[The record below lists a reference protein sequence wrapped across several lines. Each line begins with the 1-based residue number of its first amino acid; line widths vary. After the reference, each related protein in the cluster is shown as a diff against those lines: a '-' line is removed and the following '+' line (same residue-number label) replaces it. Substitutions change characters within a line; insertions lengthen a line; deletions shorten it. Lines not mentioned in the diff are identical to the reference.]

1 VPLAFAL
8 PLLVLAIAPTVGAE
22 SARPLECARAQRV
35 ELGGEPTRRPPE
47 VCVSPGEPTHFLFD
61 APLREGGV
69 QLEERERFVDMA
81 EGERSVTVYPS
92 ERVVA
97 GKPLTLTACFADGA
111 APACASFLLVP
122 GVGQAT
128 GKVTV
133 VRPPPPEVDLQRELT
148 RQRALVGQLQSQ
160 LARTRAECRGP
171 GGITGLLA
179 PGLLLDGESLQGADI
194 SKRVTDTRTR
204 DLRLY
209 KVATWRARGR
219 VAVAVSLRNRG
230 TQPWEPQEV
239 TLRAS
244 TGAPLQV
251 LSVWPQQPLP
261 PGASALVV
269 VEAAIPDEAPPP
281 GPYTLTFGS
290 EIVPSL
296 VLTGVT
302 FP

>member
-1 VPLAFAL
+1 MPLAFAL

-122 GVGQAT
+122 RVGQAT

-160 LARTRAECRGP
+160 LARTRAECRGLAESRACWPRGSSATASPSRAPTSRRESRTREQETSACTRWQP
-171 GGITGLLA
+171 GG
-179 PGLLLDGESLQGADI
+179 PGAAS
-194 SKRVTDTRTR
+194 R
-204 DLRLY
+204 
-209 KVATWRARGR
+209 WRCRCA
-219 VAVAVSLRNRG
+219 
-230 TQPWEPQEV
+230 
-239 TLRAS
+239 
-244 TGAPLQV
+244 TGALN
-251 LSVWPQQPLP
+251 
-261 PGASALVV
+261 PGS
-269 VEAAIPDEAPPP
+269 PRK
-281 GPYTLTFGS
+281 
-290 EIVPSL
+290 
-296 VLTGVT
+296 
-302 FP
+302 